1 VRKEGSFRVGLDS
14 TSLPLQLTGVLAVLQ
29 VLLLLAALVIVPH
42 GRRPSSA
49 LAWIL
54 LVLILP
60 LAGILLFAL
69 IGSPKL
75 PRRRRA
81 KQRSMN
87 ARISERAREVG
98 AGELA
103 RVGHDLPAPPWLAS
117 VASLNEALGAM
128 PLLGDND
135 AHLLTQFDEQLGAL
149 VDAVH
154 GARRYVHVEF
164 YILSADR
171 TTAPFFAALEQA
183 VARGVDVKV
192 LLDHLGSRGYPG
204 YRATLAELDRI
215 GVQWRLMLPVQPLR
229 GRYQRPDLRNHR
241 KLLVVDGDI
250 GFVGSMNIIDPG
262 YAKPANRR
270 RGLVWRDLMARVEGP
285 VVHEIDALFVTDWF
299 SETDELLGTSR
310 EEDAVPAGRTTGRR
324 ADHGPTG
331 ASRGSAG
338 TLLCQVLP
346 SGPGFDVGN
355 NLALFNSLIYAAQ
368 RRLSITSPYFVPD
381 ESLLIAITTA
391 ARRGVDVELFV
402 GEVGDQLVVFH
413 AQHSY
418 YQALLEAG
426 VRIHLYPGPSI
437 LHAKHLSVDELVTVL
452 GSSNMDIRSFDLDL
466 EVSLMTCG
474 RAFADE
480 LRAVEDEYRAVSR
493 ELTLE
498 EWSRQSFA
506 HGVLDGL
513 ARLTSAVQ

>member
-1 VRKEGSFRVGLDS
+1 MNLDWTSSGL
-14 TSLPLQLTGVLAVLQ
+14 QITGVLAALQ
-29 VLLLLAALVIVPH
+29 VVLLLAALAVVPR

-54 LVLILP
+54 LVLALP
-60 LAGILLFAL
+60 LAGVLLFAV

-75 PRRRRA
+75 PRARRA

-87 ARISERAREVG
+87 VRISERVREAG
-98 AGELA
+98 AGELT
-103 RVGHDLPAPPWLAS
+103 RLGHDLPAPPWLAS
-117 VASLNEALGAM
+117 VASLNQALGAM

-135 AHLLTQFDEQLGAL
+135 AHLLTGFDRQLDAL
-149 VDAVH
+149 VREVRR
-154 GARRYVHVEF
+154 ARRYVHVEF

-171 TTAPFFAALEQA
+171 TTAPFFAALADA
-183 VARGVDVKV
+183 VRRGVDVRV
-192 LLDHLGSRGYPG
+192 LLDHLGTRRYPG
-204 YRATLAELDRI
+204 YRATLDELDRI
-215 GVQWRLMLPVQPLR
+215 GAQWHLMLPVQPLR

-241 KLLVVDGDI
+241 KLMVVDGEVAL
-250 GFVGSMNIIDPG
+250 VGSMNIIDPG

-299 SETDELLGTSR
+299 SETDELLATSQ
-310 EEDAVPAGRTTGRR
+310 EEPETVRSADDGPAGR
-324 ADHGPTG
+324 
-331 ASRGSAG
+331 SAAGQPG

-346 SGPGFDVGN
+346 SGPGFDVEN

-402 GEVGDQLVVFH
+402 GEVGDQVVVFH

-418 YQALLEAG
+418 YRALLEAG
-426 VRIHLYPGPSI
+426 VRIYLYPGPSI

-480 LRAVEDEYRAVSR
+480 MRAVEDEYRAVSR

-498 EWSRQSFA
+498 EWTRQSFL
-506 HGVLDGL
+506 HGVVDGL

>member
-1 VRKEGSFRVGLDS
+1 MNLDWTGSGL
-14 TSLPLQLTGVLAVLQ
+14 QITGVLAALQ
-29 VLLLLAALVIVPH
+29 VVLLLAALAVVPR

-54 LVLILP
+54 LVLVLP
-60 LAGILLFAL
+60 LAGVLLFAV

-75 PRRRRA
+75 PRARRA

-87 ARISERAREVG
+87 VRISERVREAG
-98 AGELA
+98 AGELT
-103 RVGHDLPAPPWLAS
+103 RLGHGLPAPPWLAS
-117 VASLNEALGAM
+117 VASLNQALGAM
-128 PLLGDND
+128 PLLGGND
-135 AHLLTQFDEQLGAL
+135 AHLLTGFDQQLDAL
-149 VDAVH
+149 VREVER
-154 GARRYVHVEF
+154 ARRYVHVEF
-164 YILSADR
+164 YILSFDR
-171 TTAPFFAALEQA
+171 TTAPFFAALGDA

-192 LLDHLGSRGYPG
+192 LLDHLGTRRYPG

-215 GVQWRLMLPVQPLR
+215 GVQWHLMLPVQPLR

-241 KLLVVDGDI
+241 KLMVVDGDVAL
-250 GFVGSMNIIDPG
+250 VGSMNIIDPG

-299 SETDELLGTSR
+299 SETDELLSTSR
-310 EEDAVPAGRTTGRR
+310 EEPVAPGEPGDRSWTVPGQ
-324 ADHGPTG
+324 P
-331 ASRGSAG
+331 G

-346 SGPGFDVGN
+346 SGPGFDVEN

-391 ARRGVDVELFV
+391 ARRGVEVELFV

-418 YQALLEAG
+418 YRALLEAG
-426 VRIHLYPGPSI
+426 VRIYLYPGPSI

-474 RAFADE
+474 QPFADE
-480 LRAVEDEYRAVSR
+480 MRAVEDEYRAVSR

-498 EWSRQSFA
+498 EWSRQSFL
-506 HGVLDGL
+506 HGVVDGL